1 MKAVTRYLT
10 RDGVLFEKEKEAR
23 VHENLLNLLELGEWY
38 EDHPLTEGAY
48 TTVGWDA
55 LLDWC
60 SQHKEKVQQ
69 ILREL

>member
-10 RDGVLFEKEKEAR
+10 KDGTLFDKEKDAR
-23 VHENLLNLLELGEWY
+23 THENLLELGEWY
-38 EDHPLTEGAY
+38 DDHPLTEGAY
-48 TTVGWDA
+48 TTVGWEA

>member
-10 RDGVLFEKEKEAR
+10 RDGVLFEKEKDAR
-23 VHENLLNLLELGEWY
+23 VHENLLELSEWY

-48 TTVGWDA
+48 TTVGWEA

-60 SQHKEKVQQ
+60 RQHKDKVQQ
-69 ILREL
+69 ILKTLQER